1 MFVDLMLSKHKNN
14 GAVVRRFLLVLGTPF
29 EEHQLLGAPFDEHQ
43 LLGAPFDEHQL
54 RGAAGVYWA
63 SRYFLSIQ

>member
-14 GAVVRRFLLVLGTPF
+14 GAVERRFLLVLGTPF
-29 EEHQLLGAPFDEHQ
+29 EEHQ